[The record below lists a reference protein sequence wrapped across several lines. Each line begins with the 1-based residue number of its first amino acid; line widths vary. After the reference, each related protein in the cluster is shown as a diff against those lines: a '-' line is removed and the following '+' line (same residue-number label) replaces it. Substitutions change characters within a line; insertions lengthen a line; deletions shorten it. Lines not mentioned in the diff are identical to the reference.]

1 MNANTHNI
9 DVTVEQGQVEE
20 TVLSIFHTI
29 LLHRTTG
36 KFCYRHE
43 ETYSVGTVGTVDVDC
58 ELLNFTYVRI
68 SSKALDAAIQKQVSN
83 FAMQLSQTPGEYS
96 SGVITLQFYQK
107 KRNHWPFNDECVPW
121 EIWNLQVT
129 ERHLMTE
136 NERTVARETA
146 CLRLGEKIMSIVEA
160 VGRHDFTPKMP
171 TQTNLPLVFDTTFTD
186 VQPYLFQIYHSI
198 GKANYERLT
207 GNKGNSVGLTVRR
220 LFRDAVTT

>member
-9 DVTVEQGQVEE
+9 DVVVEQGQVEE

-68 SSKALDAAIQKQVSN
+68 SSKALDAVLQKYISA
-83 FAMQLSQTPGEYS
+83 FATQLSQPHCEYS
-96 SGVITLQFYQK
+96 TGTITLQFYQK

-129 ERHLMTE
+129 ERHLLTE

-171 TQTNLPLVFDTTFTD
+171 TQTNLPLVFDTSFQD
-186 VQPYLFQIYHSI
+186 VQPYLFHIYHSI
-198 GKANYERLT
+198 GKADYERLS
-207 GNKGNSVGLTVRR
+207 GNKATSVGLTVRR
-220 LFRDAVTT
+220 LFRDAITT